1 MEDILRNG
9 LHALIEQPLPVSIL
23 ALPKQLTDQN
33 YRTDALAAVQNSG
46 VLDFFI
52 TRLSAGTT
60 GFVEGAISPV
70 LNKCRAFL
78 ADPLLRAVIGEP

>member
-1 MEDILRNG
+1 
-9 LHALIEQPLPVSIL
+9 
-23 ALPKQLTDQN
+23 
-33 YRTDALAAVQNSG
+33 
-46 VLDFFI
+46 
-52 TRLSAGTT
+52 LSAGTT